1 MQYKRFGDTCFVR
14 IDLNEEIM
22 HSLKELCEKEDIRLA
37 QVNAIGASNHAIIGV
52 YDLQE
57 QAYHR
62 EELNGFM
69 EITGLTG
76 NVTRMNGEV
85 YLHLHGTMAD
95 QNNVIHG
102 GHIIELTVG
111 ATCEMFVQIL
121 SGEVAPARD
130 EGLGINLSSLS

>member
-1 MQYKRFGDTCFVR
+1 MQYKKFGDTYLVR

-22 HSLKELCEKEDIRLA
+22 QSLKQLCEKEDIRLA
-37 QVNAIGASNHAIIGV
+37 QVNAIGASNHAVVGV
-52 YDLQE
+52 YDLRE

-85 YLHLHGTMAD
+85 YLHLHGTMVD

-102 GHIIELTVG
+102 GHVIKLTVG
-111 ATCEMFVQIL
+111 ATCEMFVQVL
-121 SGEVAPARD
+121 PGEVSRTR
-130 EGLGINLSSLS
+130 EESLGINLISLS